1 MNFKYFNKYKNLLKK
16 LIKLLLPP
24 IFYPKAFKEI
34 IYSFLK
40 NDQIKLDDTFF
51 KRHAFINKAI
61 SKYKNCNY
69 LEIGC
74 SRQDLFNSIPLK
86 LTNKYGVDPVLGGN
100 YKMTSDL
107 FFEKNPPSQIKFD
120 VIFID
125 GLHHYFQCKRDTQ
138 NSINSLNK
146 GGIIFIHDVLPKNQ
160 FEEAIPRKLGTWTG
174 DVWKVAVE
182 LFNSK
187 NCDFRIINADQG
199 IGILKINEDFKY
211 KDMPE
216 LINLKFNDFL
226 RYYKSFNLLDPQEA
240 LDYIELL

>member
-1 MNFKYFNKYKNLLKK
+1 MNFKYFNKYKNPIKK
-16 LIKLLLPP
+16 IIKSFLPP
-24 IFYPKAFKEI
+24 ILYPGTFKELM
-34 IYSFLK
+34 YFFYK
-40 NDQIKLDDTFF
+40 NDKIKCNDAFF

-61 SKYKNCNY
+61 SKYKNCKY

-74 SRQDLFNSIPLK
+74 SSQDLFNSIPLK
-86 LTNKYGVDPVLGGN
+86 LSNKYGVDPILGGN

-107 FFEKNPPSQIKFD
+107 FFKKNPPLKIKFD

-125 GLHHYFQCKRDTQ
+125 GLHHYLQCKRDTQ
-138 NSINSLNK
+138 NSINSLKKN
-146 GGIIFIHDVLPKNQ
+146 GIIFIHDLLPKNK
-160 FEEAIPRKLGTWTG
+160 FEEAIPRKVGAWTG

-187 NCDFRIINADQG
+187 NCDFRIINSDQG
-199 IGILKINEDFKY
+199 IGILKINDDFKY

-216 LINLKFNDFL
+216 LLNLKFNDFL
-226 RYYKSFNLLDPQEA
+226 RYYKNFKLLDPQEA